1 MLKFPKLPKRQL
13 RKAPRNRCFY
23 YTNNINNKT
32 ENEKEKKSEL
42 DDNTKNVK
50 SFTELKEAF
59 YKKKGIK
66 KYWSKPV
73 QKGIKNDIDLL

>member
-1 MLKFPKLPKRQL
+1 VLKVS
-13 RKAPRNRCFY
+13 CFH

-32 ENEKEKKSEL
+32 ENEKKQEPN
-42 DDNTKNVK
+42 DDSKTPK
-50 SFTELKEAF
+50 SFKELKEEF

-73 QKGIKNDIDLL
+73 EKGIKIDIDLL

>member
-1 MLKFPKLPKRQL
+1 VQKRQL

-23 YTNNINNKT
+23 YTNNINNKIENEK
-32 ENEKEKKSEL
+32 ENEKEKEAKKEADDKSK
-42 DDNTKNVK
+42 TYK

-59 YKKKGIK
+59 YKKKGVK

-73 QKGIKNDIDLL
+73 EKGIKNDIDLL